1 MTDNELIA
9 EWLGAKEF
17 HKEMVVGDIVLSPDS
32 GKFFAIGYVTEI
44 RGHKLHTYR
53 PWSPLT
59 DITLWHGDDG
69 LMAEIERQEKA
80 LDFMFELQVILDVV
94 PQDGLTHGEVALLYW
109 PIRRAEPAQ
118 LTAALIKML
127 ENDKRGE
134 K

>member
-69 LMAEIERQEKA
+69 LLAEIETR
-80 LDFMFELQVILDVV
+80 
-94 PQDGLTHGEVALLYW
+94 GLRARFYASLLAPHYSR
-109 PIRRAEPAQ
+109 IMDSISAMAAIQFGATATPAQ
-118 LTAALIKML
+118 LTAALVKMIKA
-127 ENDKRGE
+127 GQ
-134 K
+134 